1 MAKPRRYTKAYAQE
15 QAKLGNTKEPVASTV
30 YLTLDQLKKV
40 ERLIEKRQKE
50 DSAKLNSRAIA
61 CMPSALMPAAAGN
74 TASWLPPNATGV
86 KTSTTINL

>member
-50 DSAKLNSRAIA
+50 DSAKLGREIPRMSFADFIRLVIDE
-61 CMPSALMPAAAGN
+61 
-74 TASWLPPNATGV
+74 LPEER
-86 KTSTTINL
+86 